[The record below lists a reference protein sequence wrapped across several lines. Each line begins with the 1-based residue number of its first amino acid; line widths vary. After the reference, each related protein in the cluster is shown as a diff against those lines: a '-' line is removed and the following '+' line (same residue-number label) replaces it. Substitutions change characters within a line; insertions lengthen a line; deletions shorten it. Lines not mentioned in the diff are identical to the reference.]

1 MQKKNS
7 KKILSFKKKS
17 QKFTIS
23 AHNMK
28 GWLIFYTFK
37 FCILPYLIKY
47 IYWISP
53 LERHQKIEKKKI
65 LITCKNSLYREH
77 YHLKRIC
84 KFAGNYSCKFHE
96 PSLSSSIM
104 VSLIFSFVF
113 SGQSLPWIWH
123 CTFWNVLDL
132 PHFGR

>member
-1 MQKKNS
+1 
-7 KKILSFKKKS
+7 
-17 QKFTIS
+17 
-23 AHNMK
+23 MK

-53 LERHQKIEKKKI
+53 LERHHKIEKNKI
-65 LITCKNSLYREH
+65 VITFKNSLYREH

-84 KFAGNYSCKFHE
+84 KFACNYSCKFHE
-96 PSLSSSIM
+96 PSLSSSVM

-113 SGQSLPWIWH
+113 SGQSLPWILH
-123 CTFWNVLDL
+123 CTFWFHILEGKFSNSFLYFL
-132 PHFGR
+132 LIYILFRLKKKHLNL